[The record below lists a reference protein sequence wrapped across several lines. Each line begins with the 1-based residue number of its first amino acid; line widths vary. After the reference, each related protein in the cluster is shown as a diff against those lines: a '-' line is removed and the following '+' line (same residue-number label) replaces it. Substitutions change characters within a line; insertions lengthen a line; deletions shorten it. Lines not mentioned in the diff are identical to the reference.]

1 MSVYLLL
8 ILVGLPLAGFM
19 LARRRAVVMVGRGTV
34 LHSLPD
40 FHGAYVAA
48 WTGIPSIILLVPCV
62 AVQGTLLDTEGFA
75 SLPDGHRAR
84 LGDRGLAIPQ
94 ARSLAQAPVLR
105 VPSARTV

>member
-48 WTGIPSIILLVPCV
+48 WTGIPSIILVVLWV
-62 AVQGTLLDTEGFA
+62 AVQGTLLDQAVFA
-75 SLPDGHRAR
+75 SLPAGFRPS
-84 LGDRGLAIPQ
+84 LGNPGLAIADTPSPSDG
-94 ARSLAQAPVLR
+94 RVVGTPAP
-105 VPSARTV
+105 